1 MKKIIL
7 LFIILY
13 SFITNTL
20 LADDLEYNLTD
31 AINRSDFEQASE
43 LIKKGADVNKKIE
56 PFNQTP
62 IIIASLRGTQ
72 FVRLLVDNGANI
84 NARDQD
90 NTTALINACLY
101 GNTEAAIFLISKG
114 ADIHAKNNDDM
125 TVLEAAKISEN
136 KYLISY
142 VKSKGAK

>member
-1 MKKIIL
+1 MNKILI
-7 LFIILY
+7 FIILN
-13 SFITNTL
+13 SFFTNTL
-20 LADDLEYNLTD
+20 VADDLEYNLTD
-31 AINRSDFEQASE
+31 AIKRNDFEQATE
-43 LIKKGADVNKKIE
+43 LIKKGANVNKKVE
-56 PFNQTP
+56 PFNQAP
-62 IIIASLRGTQ
+62 IIIASLRGTE

-84 NARDQD
+84 NSRDQD

-125 TVLEAAKISEN
+125 TVLEAAKISGN